1 MDNYLKFQI
10 AAALVRDG
18 AYKGDFDELTAALG
32 DVYLGKRYRFGGAAT
47 PGLSPGSV
55 NTPTLYATAR
65 VGVYAGFSNHF
76 VDAGQVCIFVSDDGA
91 EWTKYIIL
99 ASGSGEPNY
108 PLGPIV
114 EYFTIE
120 AKDAAVVK
128 FYRSSYGESY
138 GDFKV
143 EASTDGGQTWTEVT
157 ATSEGAEVA
166 DLAAGEKVLLR
177 GTNEVY
183 GYNKGSNT
191 YVNLANVHADGQ
203 CYVYG
208 NIMSLIGGSD
218 FAKLREVKDGGFAY
232 FFSDFDKHREGTWV
246 ECKEGTKLVLP
257 ATTLGTR
264 CYFSMFQG
272 CTSLKAAPALP
283 ATTLAPSCYT
293 SMFQGCTSL
302 EVAPELP
309 AGNLASYCY
318 KTMFANCTGLKVAPA
333 LPATTLASFCY
344 NLMFDGCT
352 GLKVAPALPATTLAQ
367 ACYAGMFQ
375 GCTGLKVAPG
385 LPATTLAQT
394 CYNSMFANCTN
405 LAYIKA
411 LFTTTPG
418 TTNTGDWVKGVKAT
432 GTFVKSAAATWNV
445 SGDNGVPTGWT
456 VETA

>member
-143 EASTDGGQTWTEVT
+143 DGR
-157 ATSEGAEVA
+157 
-166 DLAAGEKVLLR
+166 R
-177 GTNEVY
+177 G
-183 GYNKGSNT
+183 G
-191 YVNLANVHADGQ
+191 
-203 CYVYG
+203 
-208 NIMSLIGGSD
+208 
-218 FAKLREVKDGGFAY
+218 R
-232 FFSDFDKHREGTWV
+232 
-246 ECKEGTKLVLP
+246 
-257 ATTLGTR
+257 
-264 CYFSMFQG
+264 
-272 CTSLKAAPALP
+272 
-283 ATTLAPSCYT
+283 
-293 SMFQGCTSL
+293 
-302 EVAPELP
+302 
-309 AGNLASYCY
+309 
-318 KTMFANCTGLKVAPA
+318 
-333 LPATTLASFCY
+333 
-344 NLMFDGCT
+344 
-352 GLKVAPALPATTLAQ
+352 
-367 ACYAGMFQ
+367 
-375 GCTGLKVAPG
+375 
-385 LPATTLAQT
+385 
-394 CYNSMFANCTN
+394 
-405 LAYIKA
+405 
-411 LFTTTPG
+411 
-418 TTNTGDWVKGVKAT
+418 
-432 GTFVKSAAATWNV
+432 
-445 SGDNGVPTGWT
+445 
-456 VETA
+456 